1 MFIFPISSLWAK
13 WLVRVFRFCLVWSR
27 MKGERNEKEV
37 AWNLCRLEMSYLE
50 EACNICTIHQYDL
63 LDPIE

>member
-1 MFIFPISSLWAK
+1 
-13 WLVRVFRFCLVWSR
+13 

-63 LDPIE
+63 LDPRIKTIVPNSISSAWIQN